1 MQKESTDKDIT
12 IDKAILVDRINLVEG
27 FFGYMIS
34 DNQLIDSDLKLKQ
47 QAENISTQLLSLKN
61 NIQE

>member
-1 MQKESTDKDIT
+1 MQNESTDKDIT

-34 DNQLIDSDLKLKQ
+34 DNPLIDNDLNLKQ

-61 NIQE
+61 NIQ